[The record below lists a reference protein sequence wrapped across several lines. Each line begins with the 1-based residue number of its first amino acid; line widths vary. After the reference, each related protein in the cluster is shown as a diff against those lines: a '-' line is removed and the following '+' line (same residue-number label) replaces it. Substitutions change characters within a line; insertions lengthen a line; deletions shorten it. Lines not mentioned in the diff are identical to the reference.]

1 MEKTVIILCF
11 LLILAHLVCSFFP
24 DQRLWGINHLAYF
37 PLFIRII
44 ILFLGI
50 FLFTFILNSRAFDF
64 FKDKFKSPFFSW
76 MKKRKYWGNVI
87 LSLLLLLIFWM
98 LRTRTQL
105 LGDGYLRAQE
115 ITSGAGLKFTEF
127 LSLFFHGILYD
138 SFYQIFNWDA
148 FTVYALVSCV
158 CGAVFIFFVLLLGER
173 VGKRGIDKVLIFFLL
188 VLSGGSQ
195 LFLGYVESYT
205 ISYLGVFLF
214 FYFSIGYLE
223 GRTSLALPFIILIL
237 SILFHASAL
246 YLFPAFF
253 LLLLTKRKDLKLDN
267 SKRVGYGRF
276 LIIILIALLAISGF
290 YILRYYPVW
299 EPAGKLS
306 SFLIPLTA
314 TIESPYSLLS
324 FSHLLDVINVQFLIS
339 PVGIV
344 IWIAILLC
352 LRKRLNLRSPTSQF
366 FLMATIFSFGFALL
380 IDPVLGYARDWDLF
394 ASTGLGYTIWGAY
407 LLVDFLKESKKAKQV
422 YYTAAVTV
430 LICCLPWFFI
440 NADKGRSVRR
450 FENIINLY
458 QRGKAY
464 GHETLSIFYKKQGM
478 IQKEMEELEK
488 AMALEKN
495 PRYLSKL
502 GAHYLK
508 MGELD
513 RAMLLLQNAIQIDP
527 DDPEVHNNL
536 GVAYI
541 NKGLHDSAIIE
552 FKKAIELRPSYS
564 SYYKNLGFTLY
575 QKGLIDQAIEQ
586 YNIAI
591 ILYPE
596 NPSLHYWLGICYAE
610 KGLISDAELSLRKSL
625 ELKSDYL
632 DAYYT
637 LGTILS
643 NTDKKDEAII
653 LLRKAIELKPD
664 FALAHY
670 ALALV
675 LIEKNLNQEAIRHL
689 QIYLDLS
696 KDTAE
701 SQKVRELLEN
711 LKSRE

>member
-1 MEKTVIILCF
+1 MGL
-11 LLILAHLVCSFFP
+11 
-24 DQRLWGINHLAYF
+24 
-37 PLFIRII
+37 
-44 ILFLGI
+44 
-50 FLFTFILNSRAFDF
+50 FLFTLILNSKTINFL
-64 FKDKFKSPFFSW
+64 KDKFRSPFFSW
-76 MKKRKYWGNVI
+76 ISEKKYWGYVI
-87 LSLLLLLIFWM
+87 LSLLFLLIFWL
-98 LRTRTQL
+98 LRTRTHL

-115 ITSGAGLKFTEF
+115 IISGTGLKFTEF
-127 LSLFFHGILYD
+127 LDLYLHGVLYD
-138 SFYQIFNWDA
+138 LFHQIINWDA

-158 CGAVFIFFVLLLGER
+158 CGAVFVFFVLLLGDG

-195 LFLGYVESYT
+195 LFSGYVESYT
-205 ISYLGVFLF
+205 ISYLGVLLF

-223 GRTSLALPFIILIL
+223 GRIGLALPFIFLIL

-246 YLFPAFF
+246 YLFPAFA
-253 LLLLTKRKDLKLDN
+253 LLLLTKRKDLKPDD
-267 SKRVGYGRF
+267 SKKVGYGKF
-276 LIIILIALLAISGF
+276 LIIILITLVAISGF
-290 YILRYYPVW
+290 YVLRYYPVW
-299 EPAGKLS
+299 EPVGKLS
-306 SFLIPLTA
+306 SFLIPLTS
-314 TIESPYSLLS
+314 TVESPYSLFSL
-324 FSHLLDVINVQFLIS
+324 SHLLDVINVQLLIT

-344 IWIAILLC
+344 IWVAMLLC
-352 LRKRLNLRSPTSQF
+352 MRKRLNFRSPTSQF
-366 FLMATIFSFGFALL
+366 FLMATIFAFGFALL

-394 ASTGLGYTIWGAY
+394 ASTGLGYTIWGGY
-407 LLVDFLKESKKAKQV
+407 LLVSVLKESKKAKQV
-422 YYTAAVTV
+422 YYTTAITI
-430 LICCLPWFFI
+430 LICCMPWFFI

-450 FENIINLY
+450 FENIIELY

-513 RAMLLLQNAIQIDP
+513 RAMLLLRNAIQIDP

-536 GVAYI
+536 GVAYT
-541 NKGLHDSAIIE
+541 NKGLLDGAILE

-564 SYYKNLGFTLY
+564 SYYKNLGFALY
-575 QKGLIDQAIEQ
+575 QKGFIDEAIKQ
-586 YNIAI
+586 YNVAI
-591 ILYPE
+591 ILNPE
-596 NPSLHYWLGICYAE
+596 NPSMHYWLGVCYAE
-610 KGLISDAELSLRKSL
+610 KGLLREAIRSLEKSL
-625 ELKSDYL
+625 ELRPDFV

-637 LGTILS
+637 LGTLLS
-643 NTDKKDEAII
+643 NTDKKDEAIHF
-653 LLRKAIELKPD
+653 LKKATQLKPD

-675 LIEKNLNQEAIRHL
+675 LTEKNLNQEAIRHL

-701 SQKVRELLEN
+701 SQKVRNLLEK
-711 LKSRE
+711 LKSGEQK